1 MAPRLLV
8 AAQFVLLA
16 LWILSGYVISADLVG
31 RLLQAVGAALA
42 MWAFAWMIAAQGRM
56 FRISPDPT
64 GHSRLVVTGPY
75 RWIRHPMYTS
85 ILLVVAPP
93 VLASA
98 AAVPMLGLLVLAAVL
113 LAKSSL
119 EERLLTQRFPEYT
132 AYRERTWRLVPYLL

>member
-1 MAPRLLV
+1 MVARLLV
-8 AAQFVLLA
+8 AAQFLLLG
-16 LWILSGYVISADLVG
+16 LWILSGHVMSVDPVG
-31 RLLQAVGAALA
+31 RVLQVVGVALA
-42 MWAFAWMIAAQGRM
+42 VWAFAWMIAAQGRM

-93 VLASA
+93 LLESA
-98 AAVPMLGLLVLAAVL
+98 AAVPLLGLLLLVAVL